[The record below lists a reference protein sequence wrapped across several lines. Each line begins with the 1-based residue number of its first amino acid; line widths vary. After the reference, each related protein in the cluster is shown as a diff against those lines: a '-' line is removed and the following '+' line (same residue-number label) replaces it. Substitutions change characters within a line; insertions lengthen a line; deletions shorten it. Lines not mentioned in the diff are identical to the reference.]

1 MRTVC
6 LTLLLS
12 ILLSGCSSRVE
23 YDRSAPAIDAGSINI
38 NTATA
43 DQLDKLPTIG
53 RKTAEAIIEFRQQ
66 NGPFRRVEHLLL
78 VRGVSENRFSKIR
91 PLIRTE

>member
-6 LTLLLS
+6 ITVLLS
-12 ILLSGCSSRVE
+12 ILFTGCSSRVVYE
-23 YDRSAPAIDAGSINI
+23 RSAPEIDAWSINI

-43 DQLDKLPTIG
+43 EQLDKLPTIG

-66 NGPFRRVEHLLL
+66 NGPFRRVEHMLL
-78 VRGVSENRFSKIR
+78 VRGISETRFSKIK
-91 PLIRTE
+91 PLIRAE